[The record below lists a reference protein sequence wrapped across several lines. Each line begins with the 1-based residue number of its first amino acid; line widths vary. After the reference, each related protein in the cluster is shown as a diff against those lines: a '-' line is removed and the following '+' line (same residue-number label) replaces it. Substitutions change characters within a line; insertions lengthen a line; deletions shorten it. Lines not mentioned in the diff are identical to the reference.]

1 MEIVIDILG
10 FVIGGALVGFAMLV
24 AWESSVMVSEKRAR
38 FRAGT
43 HDYYDNP
50 INTSHRPRK
59 GETFDKSK
67 VKYFDGDNT

>member
-1 MEIVIDILG
+1 MEIVINILT
-10 FVIGGALVGFAMLV
+10 FVLGSAVVYVAFLM
-24 AWESSVMVSEKRAR
+24 AWESSVMISERKAR
-38 FRAGT
+38 FKAGT

-50 INTSHRPRK
+50 INKSHRPRK

>member
-10 FVIGGALVGFAMLV
+10 FVIGGALVCFSMLV
-24 AWESSVMVSEKRAR
+24 AWESSVMVSEKKAR
-38 FRAGT
+38 FKAGT

-59 GETFDKSK
+59 GEIFDKSK